1 MGRRRVRNFHRG
13 YHRSLSESRTLEVR
27 NSIPHAADILL
38 TVSET
43 HRPII
48 ITHNG
53 VGKMV
58 IQDIESYEKIKERLT
73 LLKIAALGK
82 RAVEEGDFRPAKE
95 VFRSIEKQR
104 KRNA

>member
-1 MGRRRVRNFHRG
+1 MIWSIEAFMK
-13 YHRSLSESRTLEVR
+13 LKESIKPISYMKT
-27 NSIPHAADILL
+27 HAADILL